1 MNADKVDDYHPPGTP
16 RGAPGQPARPAVL
29 IVEDDPL
36 VRRELPPLLKGHEI
50 DVYLAEDMTE
60 AVSLAELHQ
69 PSVVVMDLHMG
80 AADTWRALQA
90 VCGPIALIMTSLLTS
105 RHTAERLH
113 AFAYVSHVDLDA
125 VVTAVRGACQ
135 RAVAEP
141 SPTARA
147 ASALRSDAEL
157 LSERSRRLLDKSRA
171 LAEQA
176 ANTFEQAQHRLNREP
191 AD

>member
-1 MNADKVDDYHPPGTP
+1 MDIAE
-16 RGAPGQPARPAVL
+16 QPARPAVL

-36 VRRELPPLLKGHEI
+36 MRRELPPLLMAHDI
-50 DVYLAEDMTE
+50 DVYLAEGMTE

-69 PSVVVMDLHMG
+69 PGVVVMDLHMG

-90 VCGPIALIMTSLLTS
+90 VCGSIALVMTSLLTP
-105 RHTAERLH
+105 RHMAERLK
-113 AFAYVSHVDLDA
+113 ASAYVSHVDLDA

-141 SPTARA
+141 SPITRT

-157 LSERSRRLLDKSRA
+157 LSERSRRLLDKSRT
-171 LAEQA
+171 LADQA
-176 ANTFEQAQHRLNREP
+176 ANTLEQAQHRLNPEP